1 VIMPVP
7 VRQKQAEKK
16 KFKQPQSSL
25 IDSTSRAFSVILVAF
40 DDNRSVAVTTNKYV
54 CAQHLALINASSTF
68 ALQEFLMTLQDHEV
82 SSHTLYLEGDFP
94 GTYLSFKLVQS
105 RLLEYLAAHC
115 HGEIMAFISMNVL
128 PLHVFTPVTISDR
141 EADARVVSTFMIS
154 EFANAT
160 AATICLSGHDTKLS
174 AILPVVNHFVR
185 NTSRMHP
192 SMPRLVNRHPQSTS
206 AQYIQYVFQTILH
219 WRFGSNPNISSITV
233 LIVHLFEIVKSMYVN
248 MSKQLDHVINISST
262 IEFVKKNHIF
272 GGTKYL
278 YVA

>member
-1 VIMPVP
+1 MTTTPPKSYASAVIQTEQPKKPAAWGDDEPVTPETVDEQPPRVVEEKLPEVIMPFP

-154 EFANAT
+154 EFARY
-160 AATICLSGHDTKLS
+160 CRDHLSKRT
-174 AILPVVNHFVR
+174 
-185 NTSRMHP
+185 
-192 SMPRLVNRHPQSTS
+192 
-206 AQYIQYVFQTILH
+206 
-219 WRFGSNPNISSITV
+219 
-233 LIVHLFEIVKSMYVN
+233 
-248 MSKQLDHVINISST
+248 
-262 IEFVKKNHIF
+262 
-272 GGTKYL
+272 
-278 YVA
+278 